1 MNERPRQPA
10 KDDTPDLQTQL
21 EGILNAVWASEEEWR
36 LDDRITLALSVER
49 KKRLQQEEEE
59 LER

>member
-10 KDDTPDLQTQL
+10 NDDTPDLQTQL

-49 KKRLQQEEEE
+49 KKRLQHEEEE